1 MPVVRY
7 DIRRSLSLGSI
18 VSIIIVALVLIFD
31 NEASPLFVKFRHSS
45 NMHPFHP
52 AIAAGAALLL
62 GMGLGS
68 QITLFLAN
76 RKRLNA
82 VFRPNLG
89 RLICT
94 LFLALLVPISQFLA
108 LPIPFFF
115 PVFEAIAKLFQGS
128 LPSYDWAC
136 LAFFVLVLPAAYASS
151 SLIISGV
158 QSRIVRIA
166 LFGQVWAAVYGAVIL
181 VVGVYT

>member
-108 LPIPFFF
+108 LPIPFFSLYLRPSQSF
-115 PVFEAIAKLFQGS
+115 FREAYQAMIGPAWLSWFWCC
-128 LPSYDWAC
+128 LPPTRPRA
-136 LAFFVLVLPAAYASS
+136 
-151 SLIISGV
+151 
-158 QSRIVRIA
+158 
-166 LFGQVWAAVYGAVIL
+166 
-181 VVGVYT
+181 